1 MDNLKTEVQFKH
13 LDYRKKFRLQANIRQ
28 RSQTRQP
35 RISDLSTHLMA
46 ERAKQVQ
53 VQTLAHKHADA
64 RRQANVY
71 FSIVCLIIYIM
82 LN

>member
-1 MDNLKTEVQFKH
+1 LDNLKTEVQFKH

-53 VQTLAHKHADA
+53 TLAHKHADA

-71 FSIVCLIIYIM
+71 FSSICLIIYIM